1 MYFGSDNAAAACPEV
16 IEAVLA
22 ANTGVQG
29 TYDGDTLT
37 KRLDG
42 VFSDFFGRECSVFV
56 VGSGTA
62 ANCLGLATMVQP
74 WGAIVC
80 HREAHI
86 QVDEAGAPA
95 FFSGGAA
102 LILVEGE
109 AAKLT
114 VEAVSAA
121 VADMRCDVHQVQ
133 PSVLSIT
140 QATEYGCVYQPAEIA
155 ALGDEA
161 KRRGWRLHLDGARFA
176 NALVRLGCKPEE
188 ISWRAG
194 VDVMSFGFIKNGG
207 MSAEA
212 IVVFDPALAETLPHR
227 KKRAG
232 QMPSKGRFAAA
243 QLLAMIETGAWERN
257 ARASNGAAA
266 RLAAAASGRLNYA
279 VEANEL
285 FVRVSPEEAAKLR
298 AQGFQF
304 YDWSAGE
311 IRLVTAWDTPDA
323 HVEALAAALA
333 AL

>member
-1 MYFGSDNAAAACPEV
+1 MYFVSDNAAAACPEV

-22 ANTGVQG
+22 ANTGVEG
-29 TYDGDTLT
+29 TYDDDTLT
-37 KRLDG
+37 RRLDG
-42 VFSDFFGRECSVFV
+42 VFGDFFGHECRVFA

-62 ANCLGLATMVQP
+62 ANCLGLAAMVPP
-74 WGAIVC
+74 WGAVVC

-102 LILVEGE
+102 LLLAEGE

-114 VEAVSAA
+114 VDAVRAA
-121 VADMRCDVHQVQ
+121 VAGMRSDVHQVQ
-133 PSVLSIT
+133 PSVLSMT
-140 QATEYGCVYQPAEIA
+140 QATEYGCVYMPEEVA

-161 KRRGWRLHLDGARFA
+161 KQRGWRLHMDGARFA
-176 NALVRLGCKPEE
+176 NALVHLGCAPAD
-188 ISWRAG
+188 ITWRAG
-194 VDVMSFGFIKNGG
+194 VAMLSFGFIKNGG

-232 QMPSKGRFAAA
+232 QMPSKGRYAAA

-257 ARASNGAAA
+257 ARAANTAAARIGAAA
-266 RLAAAASGRLNYA
+266 DGRLIHP
-279 VEANEL
+279 VQANEV
-285 FVRVSPEEAAKLR
+285 FVRASPEESAALR
-298 AQGFQF
+298 AQGFGF
-304 YDWSAGE
+304 YDWAAGE
-311 IRLVTAWDTPDA
+311 IRLVTAWDTPEA
-323 HVEALAAALA
+323 HVQALAAALA